1 MLLFVHVVLLFSFNP
16 FFFFLEIVLL
26 KVLEYY
32 YSTNQNI

>member
-1 MLLFVHVVLLFSFNP
+1 MLLFVHVVLLYSFNP
-16 FFFFLEIVLL
+16 FFFLEIVLL